1 MKLTIKTIDNDQYLD
16 FGQKQDNWSF
26 LHSIEQKRKLQN
38 GQYDTSLIGFVD
50 EKDELKAAAL
60 IAKAPVAKIYQY
72 CLIPGGILMNY
83 EDEELIKE
91 TTKTLKPW
99 LASQNILYMQMSPY
113 LPLIERDQN
122 GQVVEGGFDHT
133 NIPKLFKKAGYKY
146 LPPEKGYDLSKD
158 PMWMSVL
165 YFDGRDI
172 DTLLKDMD
180 QQTRWSINRARK
192 FDLSIREARNDADL
206 KKFTDMMIH
215 TGQRNNFDGGD
226 EDYYRREMAAWQD
239 NADLL
244 LAFMEPSK
252 TIESQERL
260 KEDSQ
265 NELAEVEKK
274 LEETPSS
281 KKFNK
286 KKKVLLEAIELADK
300 KIDEAQKLCEKYG
313 DEILLAGCIFLN
325 TVNETVYMHSGA
337 YDEFFK
343 YNAPFAIHYEEI
355 KRAIA
360 AGRKS
365 YNFFGISGNFNKDEE
380 GYSLFD
386 FKRGFGSTVVENMG
400 TLILPVKDIEFS
412 IYNRLKKV
420 V

>member
-146 LPPEKGYDLSKD
+146 LPPEKDMIFQKIRCGCQCFILMVGILTLFLRIWISR
-158 PMWMSVL
+158 L
-165 YFDGRDI
+165 DGR
-172 DTLLKDMD
+172 
-180 QQTRWSINRARK
+180 SIA
-192 FDLSIREARNDADL
+192 L
-206 KKFTDMMIH
+206 
-215 TGQRNNFDGGD
+215 
-226 EDYYRREMAAWQD
+226 
-239 NADLL
+239 
-244 LAFMEPSK
+244 
-252 TIESQERL
+252 
-260 KEDSQ
+260 
-265 NELAEVEKK
+265 V
-274 LEETPSS
+274 
-281 KKFNK
+281 
-286 KKKVLLEAIELADK
+286 
-300 KIDEAQKLCEKYG
+300 
-313 DEILLAGCIFLN
+313 
-325 TVNETVYMHSGA
+325 
-337 YDEFFK
+337 
-343 YNAPFAIHYEEI
+343 
-355 KRAIA
+355 
-360 AGRKS
+360 
-365 YNFFGISGNFNKDEE
+365 
-380 GYSLFD
+380 SL
-386 FKRGFGSTVVENMG
+386 
-400 TLILPVKDIEFS
+400 I
-412 IYNRLKKV
+412 
-420 V
+420 